1 MGHVIDELRELSGEF
16 LDDMEAR
23 DLCIAAA
30 CEIEAQGRRIEYLEA
45 QVEACSSRNS
55 SDVDRIAELEREVQ
69 LARDAVVNAEKL
81 VHAAQTDYYEARR
94 RAVALREALEDVL
107 GWQSLAP
114 AGVLDRARA
123 VLTQEEGG

>member
-1 MGHVIDELRELSGEF
+1 MNHAAMCIYCGDTVIYDTREVS
-16 LDDMEAR
+16 DMEAAHR
-23 DLCIAAA
+23 ALMEHDQA
-30 CEIEAQGRRIEYLEA
+30 CAKNPLAQRVA
-45 QVEACSSRNS
+45 T
-55 SDVDRIAELEREVQ
+55 LEREVR
-69 LARDAVVNAEKL
+69 LARDGVAAAEDG
-81 VHAAQTDYYEARR
+81 VRAAQTDYYEARR